1 MAVTHLRKC
10 IGKLRQ
16 DNAQNS
22 TEQVMGRR
30 WKQDRDKIKPFIPAF
45 TKTFVPSSL
54 KQIFSDQ
61 QHWHQRTWVQLLLVA
76 AAEWNGRCFQPD
88 FCLLEHSTL
97 SVLAPQYQG
106 NSKINACA
114 SEWDLHINHQEGGQ
128 LCKAHSSHPG
138 LHLAQKVMKWCVT
151 PGSSCDR
158 HPSIGSGMEMWE
170 SLAQSYLSCTTLTL
184 SPLHSLPLKP

>member
-1 MAVTHLRKC
+1 MHREVKTGQCPKQHWTSYGEEVKAGQ
-10 IGKLRQ
+10 GK
-16 DNAQNS
+16 N
-22 TEQVMGRR
+22 
-30 WKQDRDKIKPFIPAF
+30 
-45 TKTFVPSSL
+45 KTFHPCIHQDICPVFTEADLLWPAAPAPKDLSPAPPGSS
-54 KQIFSDQ
+54 S
-61 QHWHQRTWVQLLLVA
+61 WVEW
-76 AAEWNGRCFQPD
+76 EWNGRCFQPD
-88 FCLLEHSTL
+88 FCLQEHSTL

-106 NSKINACA
+106 NSKINGCA
-114 SEWDLHINHQEGGQ
+114 SEWDLNINHQEGGQ

-158 HPSIGSGMEMWE
+158 HPCIGSGMEMWE